1 MRVMKRANF
10 SIGRT
15 LLLLLP
21 CATGF
26 AIAQEIEGPAPSTPL
41 EEGIIQLDVT
51 VTDKSG
57 RSVTGLGASDF
68 TLMDNGHAT
77 RLVSFHAFEPL

>member
-1 MRVMKRANF
+1 
-10 SIGRT
+10 
-15 LLLLLP
+15 
-21 CATGF
+21 
-26 AIAQEIEGPAPSTPL
+26 L

-57 RSVTGLGASDF
+57 RPVTGLGASDF

>member
-1 MRVMKRANF
+1 
-10 SIGRT
+10 
-15 LLLLLP
+15 
-21 CATGF
+21 
-26 AIAQEIEGPAPSTPL
+26 L

-51 VTDKSG
+51 VTD
-57 RSVTGLGASDF
+57 RPVTGLGASDF